1 MNLNH
6 TSLLPADFH
15 PQSKLWIYQSDRSFS
30 DDEATMIKGMLEHFV
45 STWKSHGAPVKG
57 YASLFYNQFI
67 VLLADES
74 ATTVGGCSTDSS
86 VHLIQAIQ
94 EKSGV
99 DLFNR
104 QNLAFLIND
113 QVILIPLQDLEKAVE
128 DRIID
133 KDTLYFNNPILTKE
147 ELVNRW
153 IIPVGQSWLA
163 NRIQIPEK
171 AI

>member
-15 PQSKLWIYQSDRSFS
+15 PQSKLWIYQSDRSFG
-30 DDEATMIKGMLEHFV
+30 DDEAAMIRSMLEHFV

-104 QNLAFLIND
+104 QNLAFLVND
-113 QVILIPLQDLEKAVE
+113 QVSLIPLQELEKAVE